1 MASLVVSG
9 GRLGLLVAV
18 QWLGRRI
25 RRVET
30 EMENAQYIW
39 PETELDVPVAGSWVV
54 DNSRIVV
61 DFTVGLRE
69 GKIWG
74 EENGY
79 GLWLFNLVFSFIY
92 FLFK

>member
-1 MASLVVSG
+1 MASLVVGG

-69 GKIWG
+69 LGKDLGGRKWVWTLVIQSSFQF
-74 EENGY
+74 Y
-79 GLWLFNLVFSFIY
+79 LFFV
-92 FLFK
+92 